1 MGYRVSGILKLPD
14 GTPAN
19 NAEIEFISRKNFSPL
34 VQELKSNVKCSAT
47 GAYDVTLEYGEYAV
61 IVYPGCTY
69 PAALGTII
77 LAADTVA
84 GYDLPTLLQ
93 QEGWQPAT
101 PEYIVQIQGWLL
113 EAAAHEAASAASE
126 VNAKASELAA
136 KSSEISVEAD
146 RSEVAS
152 NKDIVVS
159 AQADVTAKAAQA
171 SSSASLA
178 LSSKNT
184 AVAAADTATQ
194 KAAAA
199 AASEASASASAAK
212 AENAA
217 NVVVGALI
225 DAGPYS
231 ASSGVLPTP
240 VMSGT
245 VKLSSIW
252 KVTANGVAG
261 GIDLGIGDSLVYT
274 ARDNSYYKIDN
285 TESVTKV
292 NNKTGV
298 VVLSS
303 SDVGADPAGTA
314 SGLVSQ
320 HAAKANAH
328 PISGVA
334 GLPAALDS
342 KYSPTNK
349 PTAADVG
356 ADPSGTALSVQLPAP
371 DVSIPFCQDLEM
383 SAGLGY
389 DTMQIGADT
398 LSIPGINLVAY
409 QRLGSQTMIDKSG
422 RLVTVGANRPAIE
435 QQGIAIYDQSVNLAA
450 PSINWSASANA
461 AGPWVHGAVDEFG
474 WRSVSGSGD
483 TSKTEGS
490 YKDFSVPTAG
500 TPLTLSLD
508 ILKTT
513 GLNVRIRTY
522 GHESG
527 AVDVSLS
534 ETAVTGA
541 GGADVYDM
549 GHYWRVELTRS
560 FSGSTRLF
568 RIYPF
573 GTLAGSSG
581 AMSYR
586 RVQLEAKPFAT
597 PYIENETSAQTARPA
612 TTRCDIPWRG
622 NMQPISDTQ
631 QLTIALEFDT
641 AGQPSSG
648 YHTLLANGYGSGN
661 YLQIR
666 VEAGGLLRAYRSASA
681 THQPVV
687 AAKRRYRLC
696 YRVNRNTCDMFL
708 DGVKFGSP
716 VTVAPLSV
724 GMPQLLRIGYASIT
738 DRCLNGHLRS
748 IAIWNAPLTDIQCQA
763 ASAP

>member
-1 MGYRVSGILKLPD
+1 MAGTWERRGTVTVTHGSNVVVGAGTYWTDAQNGPQVGNTFYGPD
-14 GTPAN
+14 GQAHEV
-19 NAEIEFISRKNFSPL
+19 AVIR
-34 VQELKSNVKCSAT
+34 SAT
-47 GAYDVTLEYGEYAV
+47 ELWLADEYKSATAAGAAYQIDTTRVDSVPGLASRVAAVLGFAQGQYDNLDKWTQGGADEDVTLTSPNGESVTVPSLPKMGKDYAA
-61 IVYPGCTY
+61 IGNAL
-69 PAALGTII
+69 PAAER
-77 LAADTVA
+77 A
-84 GYDLPTLLQ
+84 
-93 QEGWQPAT
+93 
-101 PEYIVQIQGWLL
+101 
-113 EAAAHEAASAASE
+113 EAAADRVDGKHAEVVSLAAQVSSDASATQ
-126 VNAKASELAA
+126 
-136 KSSEISVEAD
+136 
-146 RSEVAS
+146 
-152 NKDIVVS
+152 S
-159 AQADVTAKAAQA
+159 A
-171 SSSASLA
+171 
-178 LSSKNT
+178 KNT
-184 AVAAADTATQ
+184 AV
-194 KAAAA
+194 
-199 AASEASASASAAK
+199 SASANAQSSATSAAGDAVK
-212 AENAA
+212 AEAA
-217 NVVVGALI
+217 AVKAEQAAQTVVGALI
-225 DAGPYS
+225 DAGPYN
-231 ASSGVLPTP
+231 ASSGVLPAP
-240 VMSGT
+240 VMSGST
-245 VKLSSIW
+245 KLSSIW
-252 KVTANGVAG
+252 KVTGNGVAG

-274 ARDNSYYKIDN
+274 SRDNSYYKIDN
-285 TESVTKV
+285 TESVSKV
-292 NNKTGV
+292 NGKTGV
-298 VVLSS
+298 VVL
-303 SDVGADPAGTA
+303 
-314 SGLVSQ
+314 
-320 HAAKANAH
+320 
-328 PISGVA
+328 
-334 GLPAALDS
+334 
-342 KYSPTNK
+342 
-349 PTAADVG
+349 TAADVG

-371 DVSIPFCQDLEM
+371 DVSIPFCEDLEM

-461 AGPWVHGAVDEFG
+461 AAPWVHGAVDEFG

-648 YHTLLANGYGSGN
+648 YHTLLANGSGSGN

-724 GMPQLLRIGYASIT
+724 GMPQLLRIGYTSIT